1 MPILEGIMQPL
12 IKASEARGEARGR
25 AAEREAAAEEFQR
38 WKQQQIS
45 KGVVFVDTKDGNDPD
60 DATRQPTT

>member
-12 IKASEARGEARGR
+12 IKASEARGR